1 MIYKYK
7 NEGRSLEDF
16 RKFQNPIELFK
27 NLRDGNVNTN
37 EVLKN
42 QMNFK
47 SNLAEIKQENPDLK
61 SKDQINVIQNVQNDL
76 RETIIYFSRDYSFL
90 MSEAKYEAKY
100 GKGLKILTSK
110 QTLQRLPI
118 ALAQLKDGSSSEN
131 LLNEIRQIIFSLYQ
145 AK

>member
-16 RKFQNPIELFK
+16 RKFQNQIELFK

-42 QMNFK
+42 QINFK

-76 RETIIYFSRDYSFL
+76 RETII
-90 MSEAKYEAKY
+90 
-100 GKGLKILTSK
+100 
-110 QTLQRLPI
+110 
-118 ALAQLKDGSSSEN
+118 
-131 LLNEIRQIIFSLYQ
+131 
-145 AK
+145 

>member
-42 QMNFK
+42 QINFK

-61 SKDQINVIQNVQNDL
+61 SKDQINVIQNVQNNL
-76 RETIIYFSRDYSFL
+76 RETII
-90 MSEAKYEAKY
+90 
-100 GKGLKILTSK
+100 
-110 QTLQRLPI
+110 
-118 ALAQLKDGSSSEN
+118 
-131 LLNEIRQIIFSLYQ
+131 
-145 AK
+145 

>member
-7 NEGRSLEDF
+7 NEGRSPEDF

-42 QMNFK
+42 QIKFK

-76 RETIIYFSRDYSFL
+76 RETIIDFSRDYSFL
-90 MSEAKYEAKY
+90 MSAA
-100 GKGLKILTSK
+100 KGLKILTSK
-110 QTLQRLPI
+110 QMLQRLPI
-118 ALAQLKDGSSSEN
+118 ALAQLKAGSASEN